1 MLCLL
6 TIDSAVEEPSRC
18 LVRATFR
25 EVYIP
30 RKSELA
36 YYHPLD
42 QTRIMHSK
50 YVNATN
56 LLILGNL

>member
-6 TIDSAVEEPSRC
+6 TIDGAVE
-18 LVRATFR
+18 
-25 EVYIP
+25 P

-56 LLILGNL
+56 YLILGNL